1 MEPTLGAA
9 IGGQIVNMPVLN
21 LLEAQRFIDMV
32 YSPSLTGALSVVST
46 GDWTGRPFGRSQISE
61 LLEYVQQCDQA
72 GKPGIYLR
80 ATTSRFDLGQFRRGE
95 ATDAIELPGLW
106 ADLDFGTAGHAEKKD
121 LPHPPNEE
129 AAASLIAI
137 AGLPAPTLWVHS
149 GGGLYAWWLLH
160 EPMAINDDENLRTYL
175 TTLSRKWH
183 GVIGKAAAS
192 RGWAYG
198 TESSDLA
205 RVLRLPGTVNR
216 KVAGRDRPCFI
227 LDFSGPRYLLQ
238 DFHYAV
244 EPLVTKW
251 GVDVG
256 AVSSGGRASSFET
269 SRFYSELVNPD
280 GEPCKFMTIVRDR
293 WAQTIRN
300 AGASCHDEGVKAA
313 LAIAMEGANR
323 HHGANT
329 AMRQLQELWLSIRV
343 PGAGRGLDEEQ
354 VEVESADAEWD
365 RLAQGAWRRAAARA
379 SQAGDPMIKEK
390 DYCRCF
396 DAPVALPTPNVN
408 FPSPGGQDTQ
418 ELSTS
423 NTNLPQAFW
432 DSRPVLKHIQH
443 AAHMR
448 SRSADAVLGAMLA
461 RLSSILP
468 GDLRA
473 DTGTATPASL
483 NFYSILLG
491 PPASGKSSSAAIG
504 ESLFPM
510 GYDSNSRQWNIG
522 SGQGI
527 AAAYGTVVEGEFRQT
542 ETQAFFTCDEGSI
555 LLKAARERG
564 NSTLDT
570 LRAAWTGS
578 QIGQKNAAAERDR
591 RISNYALGFQ
601 LGLQPVH
608 AIQLFSDEN
617 VGDGTLQRFVWFST
631 IDPSIPLEDD
641 NISSPMPD
649 PIPFDL
655 AAAYARDPM
664 IIPDSIKRECRYR
677 DRASS
682 RGDILVA
689 PSQEHALLRQV
700 KIACLLAIL
709 DSRRYVTDEDWAL
722 AKVMLETSD
731 AVADSVRA
739 DAQSRLARKAEA
751 RQVGQI
757 QAKIKEL
764 DALDEREEKKV
775 EQYVIRA
782 ATRVK
787 ERPGTA
793 RNTLRLSLTRDKE
806 LGDIAIERAI
816 ERGLIRSEAY
826 EGGRGERLYPA

>member
-1 MEPTLGAA
+1 MEPNNYPPRDGAL
-9 IGGQIVNMPVLN
+9 INLPVLN
-21 LLEAQRFIDMV
+21 LFEAQRFIDMV
-32 YSPSLTGALSVVST
+32 YAPSLTGALSVVST
-46 GDWTGRPFGRSQISE
+46 GDWTGRPFARGDTQN
-61 LLEYVQQCDQA
+61 LLEYVAQCDRA
-72 GKPGIYLR
+72 GKSGIYLR
-80 ATTSRFDLGQFRRGE
+80 ATTGKFDLGQYRRGE
-95 ATDAIELPGLW
+95 AVDAIELPGLW

-121 LPHPPNEE
+121 LPHPPDEH
-129 AAASLIAI
+129 AAASLVEV
-137 AGLPAPTLWVHS
+137 AGLPSPTLWVHS

-160 EPMAINDDENLRTYL
+160 EPMAINGDENLRNYL

-183 GVIGKAAAS
+183 GVIGRAAAS

-216 KVAGRDRPCFI
+216 KVAGRDRPCYI
-227 LDFSGPRYLLQ
+227 ASIGGPRYLLQ
-238 DFHYAV
+238 DLHHAV
-244 EPLVTKW
+244 EPLVTRW
-251 GVDVG
+251 GVDVS
-256 AVSSGGRASSFET
+256 AVSSGGRASNFET
-269 SRFYSELVNPD
+269 STFYTNLVNPD
-280 GEPCKFMTIVRDR
+280 GIPCKFMAIVRDR
-293 WAQTIRN
+293 WATTLQQ

-323 HHGANT
+323 HHGAIT
-329 AMRQLQELWLSIRV
+329 AMNQLRELFLSIRV
-343 PGAGRGLDEEQ
+343 PGAASGVV
-354 VEVESADAEWD
+354 VEDSSQEWE
-365 RLAQGAWRRAAARA
+365 RLEAGAWRRAAARA
-379 SQAGDPMIKEK
+379 NQPGDPMLKEK

-396 DAPVALPTPNVN
+396 EASASVVVSN
-408 FPSPGGQDTQ
+408 FPSPGGQSNTTDTAIT
-418 ELSTS
+418 EPKYST
-423 NTNLPQAFW
+423 TNLPQSFW
-432 DSRPVLKHIQH
+432 DSRPVLKHIQN
-443 AAHMR
+443 AAHLR

-631 IDPSIPLEDD
+631 IDPSIPLDDED
-641 NISSPMPD
+641 ISSPMPE

-655 AAAYARDPM
+655 ATVYANDPL
-664 IIPDSIKRECRYR
+664 IIPQSIKRECRYR

-709 DSRRYVTDEDWAL
+709 DSRRFVTDEDWAL
-722 AKVMLETSD
+722 AKVMLDTSD
-731 AVADSVRA
+731 AVADSVRE
-739 DAQSRLARKAEA
+739 DAQSRQARKAEA
-751 RQVGQI
+751 RQVVQI
-757 QAKIKEL
+757 QAKLKEL
-764 DALDEREEKKV
+764 DALDAREEAKV
-775 EQYVIRA
+775 EQIVLRA
-782 ATRVK
+782 VEKTREK
-787 ERPGTA
+787 PGVGRGA
-793 RNTLRLSLTRDKE
+793 LRNSLSRDRE
-806 LGDIAIERAI
+806 LADMAIERAI
-816 ERGLIRSEAY
+816 DRGLLRIEAY
-826 EGGRGERLYPA
+826 ESGRGERLYPV